1 MRSMR
6 RGVARYPVA
15 SGPLVRTDVVACA
28 VVLTL
33 TFLSM
38 SVHAQTGQYG
48 VGRRPTPD
56 EIAAADT
63 AVGPAGVELPP
74 GSSSA
79 SRGQSVYTARCASC
93 HGATGKEGPND
104 VLAGGQGTLRTAK
117 PVRTVGSYWPYA
129 TTLFDYIRRAMP
141 YMTPGVLTDEE
152 VYGVTAYVLFLNAL
166 IGEQDLVDAKTLP
179 ALRMPNRDGF
189 VVDPRPDVGA
199 VKGKATAAPAA
210 TGAPPPT
217 RR

>member
-1 MRSMR
+1 MY
-6 RGVARYPVA
+6 A
-15 SGPLVRTDVVACA
+15 
-28 VVLTL
+28 
-33 TFLSM
+33 
-38 SVHAQTGQYG
+38 
-48 VGRRPTPD
+48 
-56 EIAAADT
+56 
-63 AVGPAGVELPP
+63 
-74 GSSSA
+74 
-79 SRGQSVYTARCASC
+79 ARCASC

-152 VYGVTAYVLFLNAL
+152 VYGVTAYVLFLNGL

-199 VKGKATAAPAA
+199 GVVKGKATAAPAA

>member
-6 RGVARYPVA
+6 RVVERAPIV
-15 SGPLVRTDVVACA
+15 SGHVVRKDVVAGA
-28 VVLTL
+28 MVLTL
-33 TFLSM
+33 KLVAI

-48 VGRRPTPD
+48 IGRRPTPE

-79 SRGQSVYTARCASC
+79 SRGRSVYASRCATC
-93 HGATGKEGPND
+93 HGANGKEGPND
-104 VLAGGQGTLRTAK
+104 VLAGGQGTLGTAK

-141 YMTPGVLTDEE
+141 YMTPGVLTDED
-152 VYGVTAYVLFLNAL
+152 VYGVTAYVLFLNGL
-166 IGEQDLVDAKTLP
+166 VGEQDVLDAKTLV

-189 VVDPRPDVGA
+189 AVDPRPDVGV
-199 VKGKATAAPAA
+199 VKGKATAAPVA
-210 TGAPPPT
+210 TGAPPT